1 MWLWRRREGDG
12 ERLLARS
19 ASEFGGGRRKGV
31 MMIPEGKG
39 GSGWK
44 DLAAVFQEVV
54 SHLGMHKSGRGGFSS
69 SRVRNEVS
77 FVEVAKRGTTWE
89 SFGGGGV
96 AVKGVTEVA
105 GGVEKKAM
113 MHASSHETLVT
124 DVSVSKEV
132 AFNAKT
138 VDARPLEGCSHMGAG
153 LHRDPLLVSGFVDVM
168 ADTVAGDVDQL
179 APEVGPS
186 LVPFEVKG
194 HCPVAIPAPELSL
207 RSFDSACRS
216 GFFFSGV
223 FSLPNLILEDSNGV
237 LAPKQSP
244 SFGPKHAEVAVFPQG
259 MLFRPNLL
267 PEGLDGVVGSSL
279 LAFR

>member
-1 MWLWRRREGDG
+1 
-12 ERLLARS
+12 
-19 ASEFGGGRRKGV
+19 

-77 FVEVAKRGTTWE
+77 FVEVAKRGTIGE
-89 SFGGGGV
+89 SSGGGGV
-96 AVKGVTEVA
+96 AVKGVKEVA

-138 VDARPLEGCSHMGAG
+138 VGDKLGASGLNPATGLESLGPLEGCSHMGAG

-216 GFFFSGV
+216 AFFFSGV

-237 LAPKQSP
+237 PAPEQSP